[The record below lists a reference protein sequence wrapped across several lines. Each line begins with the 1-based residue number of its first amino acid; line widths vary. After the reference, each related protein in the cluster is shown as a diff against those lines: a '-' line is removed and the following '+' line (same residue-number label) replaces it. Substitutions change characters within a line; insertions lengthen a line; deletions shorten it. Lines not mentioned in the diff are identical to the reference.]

1 MHKSGH
7 GLGKVAVLLGG
18 RSQERE
24 VSLNSGQ
31 AILKALQEEGVDAH
45 AFDPA
50 ERPLQELK
58 DLGFER
64 VFIALHG
71 RGGEDG
77 VMQGALEWLGL
88 PYTGSRVLGSA
99 LAMDKIR
106 TKQIWQA
113 LGLPTADYRM
123 VTEPMTVEQAQELL
137 DQLSGTVMVKP
148 ACEGSSIGMAKASC
162 PQELADAIAEALKF
176 DPEVL
181 VERWIQGEEYTIA
194 MLNGEALPAIRMQ
207 TPHTF
212 YDYSA
217 KYQSQSTQY
226 FCPCGLDEAEERKLQ
241 SYARRAFAALEA
253 EGWGRVDAMRDE
265 AGNWYLLEANTVPGM
280 TEKSLVP
287 MAAKAKGLSFGELV
301 LQILAAAKI

>member
-1 MHKSGH
+1 MDKF
-7 GLGKVAVLLGG
+7 GKVAVLLGG
-18 RSQERE
+18 RSEERD
-24 VSLNSGQ
+24 VSLQSGQ
-31 AILKALQEEGVDAH
+31 AVLAALQSKGVDAH

-50 ERPLQELK
+50 EQPLQNLK
-58 DLGFER
+58 EQGFDR
-64 VFIALHG
+64 AFIALHG

-113 LGLPTADYRM
+113 LELPTAHYRM
-123 VTEPMTVEQAQELL
+123 VCEPLSLATAEQMLA
-137 DQLSGTVMVKP
+137 DLSGAVIVKP
-148 ACEGSSIGMAKASC
+148 ACEGSSIGMAKASD
-162 PQELADAIAEALKF
+162 PQHLVDAVAEALRF
-176 DPEVL
+176 DREVL
-181 VERWIQGEEYTIA
+181 VESWIQGEEYTVAIVG
-194 MLNGEALPAIRMQ
+194 GEALPIIKMK
-207 TPHTF
+207 TPHEF

-226 FCPCGLDEAEERKLQ
+226 FCPCGLDEAEEAKLM
-241 SYARRAFAALEA
+241 AFAKKAFAALEG

-265 AGNWYLLEANTVPGM
+265 QGNWFLLEANTVPGM

-287 MAAKAKGLSFGELV
+287 MAAKAKGIGFADLV
-301 LQILAAAKI
+301 VQILASAKV